1 MNSMYT
7 PLFLLFVLPV
17 VMLFMFFGCG
27 TDANPESSDPDWQLV
42 WSDEF
47 EGVEGESPDPDNWT
61 YDIGRG
67 QNGWG
72 NQELQYYTDR
82 PENAALDG
90 EGNLVITARRESF
103 NGADYTSARIKTQGL
118 FDQGYGRFEARLKT
132 PFGPGIWPA
141 FWMLG
146 SNFDTVGWPQSGEID
161 VMELRG
167 QEPSKIAG
175 SLHGP
180 GYSAGN
186 AISRSFTLSNA
197 RFDTE
202 YHVFAI
208 EWFEDKID
216 YYVDDVRYQRITRE
230 DVEDEGEWVFNQPF
244 FMILNIAVGGNY
256 VGPPSDQTPL
266 PQEMVIDYVRVYTE
280 ANE

>member
-7 PLFLLFVLPV
+7 PVFFLFVLSV
-17 VMLFMFFGCG
+17 VMLFMLFGCG

-47 EGVEGESPDPDNWT
+47 EGVEGESPDTDNWT

-208 EWFEDKID
+208 EWFEDRID

-266 PQEMVIDYVRVYTE
+266 PQEMVIDYVRVYTDV
-280 ANE
+280 NE

>member
-161 VMELRG
+161 LMELRG

-208 EWFEDKID
+208 EWFEDRID